1 MDFDALLREIEREVA
16 AAARDVVGS
25 HARAAVKDSREFL
38 LRIRA
43 DLERWARMLADGRM
57 SGEDFR
63 SLVEGSKGV
72 AEMHALRRR
81 GEAQAAIGRF
91 QDRVIAIIIDRVF
104 ALIP

>member
-1 MDFDALLREIEREVA
+1 MDFEALLKDIEREAA
-16 AAARDVVGS
+16 AAAREIVGA

-43 DLERWARMLADGRM
+43 DLERWTRMVAAGQM
-57 SGEDFR
+57 SEADFR

-81 GEAQAAIGRF
+81 GEALAAIGRF
-91 QDRVIAIIIDRVF
+91 QDRVIAIIIDKVL